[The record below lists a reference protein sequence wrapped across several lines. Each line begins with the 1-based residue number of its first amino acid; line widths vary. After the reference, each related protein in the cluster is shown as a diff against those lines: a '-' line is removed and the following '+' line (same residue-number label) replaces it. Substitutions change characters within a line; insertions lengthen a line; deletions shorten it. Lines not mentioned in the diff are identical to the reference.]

1 MKFWQK
7 IKEFKQRL
15 DSHRGA
21 IEFNNDGFEL
31 KWQRWPIREPYCERK
46 VRWEDVLK
54 IDVCMW
60 DCFAGHSVGLFF
72 EDGTIK
78 SSKKKWICVIENRE
92 GYKEFTKYVSERF
105 SGFNSHNVQEIE
117 RCCPCDLCFPC
128 WDRYAPVD
136 DLEFIPE
143 KKIVVWKK
151 DGKIFAG

>member
-7 IKEFKQRL
+7 IKKIKQKLQKPKRYVEFDKK
-15 DSHRGA
+15 
-21 IEFNNDGFEL
+21 GFVL
-31 KWQRWPIREPYCERK
+31 KGERWPFRPYSERS
-46 VRWEDVLK
+46 VNWDD
-54 IDVCMW
+54 IQNINICMW
-60 DCFAGHSVGLFF
+60 DCFAGHTVGLIFK
-72 EDGTIK
+72 DGG
-78 SSKKKWICVIENRE
+78 KKEVCVSEHR
-92 GYKEFTKYVSERF
+92 GKYKEFAKYVSERF
-105 SGFNSHNVQEIE
+105 SGFNEHNVQEIE